1 MVKFYYGSKED
12 FRDCSDAVR
21 LSDDEV
27 QRLVDDVT
35 KTLLDKIKRN
45 DENNSTFCG
54 TGDTMVFG
62 FVFDEDGDNELDTI
76 NIFVCRNYEE
86 AEAWFTKNYRDFE
99 KMNWEKDYEMEEY
112 DAEVAELERYSKDD
126 LIKMVMKSKY
136 ADYNPHKEV

>member
-99 KMNWEKDYEMEEY
+99 KMNWEKDYEMEKY

-126 LIKMVMKSKY
+126 LIRMVMKSKY

>member
-1 MVKFYYGSKED
+1 MIKFYYGSKED

-112 DAEVAELERYSKDD
+112 NAEVAELEKYSKDD
-126 LIKMVMKSKY
+126 LIRMVIKERY

>member
-12 FRDCSDAVR
+12 FRDCGDAVR

-27 QRLVDDVT
+27 QRLIDDVT

-62 FVFDEDGDNELDTI
+62 FVFDEDGDNELDTV